1 MLHSEEFRTSE
12 TSLAAYLISLGFEL
26 QEIQYE
32 QSRAFFVFENNDEA
46 LAREVKKFQILEAK
60 GNIVAYEN
68 ARRTLL
74 SKIKRGLPQ

>member
-1 MLHSEEFRTSE
+1 MLHTEEFRTSE